1 MTYFYLIKKNQFT
14 KKINNKKDGHVKYIE
29 LN

>member
-1 MTYFYLIKKNQFT
+1 MTYFYLIKKNQY
-14 KKINNKKDGHVKYIE
+14 KKKNNNKDGHVKYID